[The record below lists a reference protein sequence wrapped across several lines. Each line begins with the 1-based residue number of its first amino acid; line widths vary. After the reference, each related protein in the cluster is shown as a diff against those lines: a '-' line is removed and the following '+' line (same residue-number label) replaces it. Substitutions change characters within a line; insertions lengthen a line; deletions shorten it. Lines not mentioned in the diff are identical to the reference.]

1 MESKIIQD
9 FEGEINGIKF
19 YDQYIFNTTEY
30 LAEEIEKKFGE
41 IDTELIKDLKEAA
54 ETLYEKY
61 DIFSFDS
68 FENETMENL
77 GEANT
82 LKEFK
87 LTYEK
92 SDWKLEK
99 INQNLKNEKYKSE
112 KENSSDKEQEVSEKN
127 LKPNLNLKELEGKGG
142 QYEKRNSRKRSYRNS

>member
-1 MESKIIQD
+1 M
-9 FEGEINGIKF
+9 
-19 YDQYIFNTTEY
+19 
-30 LAEEIEKKFGE
+30 
-41 IDTELIKDLKEAA
+41 
-54 ETLYEKY
+54 YEKY

-77 GEANT
+77 GEANA

-112 KENSSDKEQEVSEKN
+112 KENSSKDKEKEGNEKKSKT
-127 LKPNLNLKELEGKGG
+127 KPKSKGM
-142 QYEKRNSRKRSYRNS
+142 ER

>member
-1 MESKIIQD
+1 MTNIFSIQL
-9 FEGEINGIKF
+9 
-19 YDQYIFNTTEY
+19 NT
-30 LAEEIEKKFGE
+30 LLKKFGE
-41 IDTELIKDLKEAA
+41 IDTELIKDLKEAT
-54 ETLYEKY
+54 EILYEKY

-112 KENSSDKEQEVSEKN
+112 KENSSKDKEKESSEKKSKT
-127 LKPNLNLKELEGKGG
+127 KPKSKGM
-142 QYEKRNSRKRSYRNS
+142 ER

>member
-9 FEGEINGIKF
+9 FEAEINGIKF

-41 IDTELIKDLKEAA
+41 IDTELIKDLKEAT
-54 ETLYEKY
+54 EILYEKY

-112 KENSSDKEQEVSEKN
+112 KENSSKDKEKEGSEKK
-127 LKPNLNLKELEGKGG
+127 KPKAKAKSKGM
-142 QYEKRNSRKRSYRNS
+142 EM

>member
-1 MESKIIQD
+1 M
-9 FEGEINGIKF
+9 
-19 YDQYIFNTTEY
+19 
-30 LAEEIEKKFGE
+30 
-41 IDTELIKDLKEAA
+41 
-54 ETLYEKY
+54 YEKY

-99 INQNLKNEKYKSE
+99 INQNLKNEKYNEKYKSE
-112 KENSSDKEQEVSEKN
+112 KENSSKDKEKEGNEKKSKI
-127 LKPNLNLKELEGKGG
+127 KPKSKGM
-142 QYEKRNSRKRSYRNS
+142 ER

>member
-19 YDQYIFNTTEY
+19 YDQYIFNTTKY

-77 GEANT
+77 AEANT

-112 KENSSDKEQEVSEKN
+112 KENSSDKEQEGSEK
-127 LKPNLNLKELEGKGG
+127 KSKSKGM
-142 QYEKRNSRKRSYRNS
+142 ER

>member
-1 MESKIIQD
+1 MK
-9 FEGEINGIKF
+9 
-19 YDQYIFNTTEY
+19 
-30 LAEEIEKKFGE
+30 
-41 IDTELIKDLKEAA
+41 
-54 ETLYEKY
+54 
-61 DIFSFDS
+61 
-68 FENETMENL
+68 NL

-92 SDWKLEK
+92 SDRKLKK
-99 INQNLKNEKYKSE
+99 INQKLKNEKYKSE

-127 LKPNLNLKELEGKGG
+127 LKPNLNLKELESKGG

>member
-1 MESKIIQD
+1 
-9 FEGEINGIKF
+9 
-19 YDQYIFNTTEY
+19 
-30 LAEEIEKKFGE
+30 
-41 IDTELIKDLKEAA
+41 
-54 ETLYEKY
+54 
-61 DIFSFDS
+61 
-68 FENETMENL
+68 MENL

-112 KENSSDKEQEVSEKN
+112 KENSSKDQEKEDSEKK
-127 LKPNLNLKELEGKGG
+127 KPKAKAKSKGM
-142 QYEKRNSRKRSYRNS
+142 EM

>member
-1 MESKIIQD
+1 MESKIIQG
-9 FEGEINGIKF
+9 FKGEINGIKF

-41 IDTELIKDLKEAA
+41 IDTELIRDLKEAV

-61 DIFSFDS
+61 DFFSFDS

-77 GEANT
+77 SEANT

-99 INQNLKNEKYKSE
+99 INENLKNEKYKSE
-112 KENSSDKEQEVSEKN
+112 KENSSKDQEKESKEKKYKV
-127 LKPNLNLKELEGKGG
+127 KPKGM
-142 QYEKRNSRKRSYRNS
+142 ER

>member
-112 KENSSDKEQEVSEKN
+112 KENSSKDKEKEGSEKKSKT
-127 LKPNLNLKELEGKGG
+127 KPKSKEME
-142 QYEKRNSRKRSYRNS
+142 R